1 MAIPTPTLKQ
11 SGKQALEE
19 FLQQTNKDHKVPA
32 VSLGVTNKDG
42 ELWFGC
48 GGERVFGQPNE
59 GQIND
64 ETGASGFGFM
74 LSRAGADKRQYSS
87 SSP

>member
-1 MAIPTPTLKQ
+1 MSIPVTTLKE

-19 FLQQTNKDHKVPA
+19 YLDKVVQDREVPA

-48 GGERVFGQPNE
+48 GGDRVFGQPEE
-59 GQIND
+59 GQITPDTSN
-64 ETGASGFGFM
+64 
-74 LSRAGADKRQYSS
+74 LSLTTSHS
-87 SSP
+87 EM